1 MAIRIEDESEEGK
14 KKKNPQKSTNVS
26 HTIWRPLLGSLREIV
41 LVRGERSQQAQQPV
55 AIRSL

>member
-1 MAIRIEDESEEGK
+1 MAIRIEDESEEG